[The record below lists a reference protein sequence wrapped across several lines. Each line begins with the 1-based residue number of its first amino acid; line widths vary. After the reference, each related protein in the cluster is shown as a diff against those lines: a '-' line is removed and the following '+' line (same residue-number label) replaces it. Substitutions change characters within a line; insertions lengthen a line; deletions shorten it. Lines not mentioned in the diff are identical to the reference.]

1 MQNLIENERKRERIL
16 KHKGLLSRTSEE
28 EANPDESRRVSRNDI
43 HSPHLTVLSLRKIQL
58 R

>member
-28 EANPDESRRVSRNDI
+28 VENAEENRRVSRSDL

-58 R
+58 K

>member
-28 EANPDESRRVSRNDI
+28 QVSPEERRVSRNDM
-43 HSPHLTVLSLRKIQL
+43 HSPHLTELSLRKIQT